1 VKRAPDKI
9 GTGGGEGD
17 RDRALGATFL
27 SVGSSNSPARS
38 LRAYL
43 RRRMEQPVTASETE
57 PRFSGAV
64 RVLLGIV
71 LAVGSWAV
79 VLGGAWLAIRALR
92 G

>member
-1 VKRAPDKI
+1 
-9 GTGGGEGD
+9 
-17 RDRALGATFL
+17 
-27 SVGSSNSPARS
+27 
-38 LRAYL
+38 
-43 RRRMEQPVTASETE
+43 MEQPVTASETE